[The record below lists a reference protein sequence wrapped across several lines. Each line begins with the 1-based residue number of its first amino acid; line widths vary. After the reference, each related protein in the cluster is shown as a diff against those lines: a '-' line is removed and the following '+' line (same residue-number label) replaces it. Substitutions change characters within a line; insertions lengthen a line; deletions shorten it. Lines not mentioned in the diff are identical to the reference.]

1 MRKFLLLITL
11 AIVSE
16 HCFSQIGYA
25 EFSNDSELSDW
36 KNGVYENVS
45 GSIINLGLK
54 RGTYVVH
61 WKFQVDSTFWSSPK
75 VLHIANPIID
85 NVEVYQITRDSVFHR
100 SSGEKISL
108 GSREFNITGNAVSI
122 QKSAD
127 NTVEYYLKVSSSDQL
142 LIPLSIEETG
152 SLLNDYENIDLI
164 FAIYLGVIL
173 SMFIYNF
180 FVFFSVRDHV
190 YLLYIFYIFTV
201 GYTQLVLFGFS
212 SKYIFNFSGS
222 LNVALGSIVP
232 GLSGLATIFFAQNF
246 IRTAQFS
253 PRINKALNFFK
264 VLYFAA
270 IGLAIFGFHN
280 TTQIILNV
288 GASSAL
294 ILIFAS
300 VSAIKQGYRP
310 ARYFIVAWVIFIIGL
325 TLYALRN
332 FGILPFNAF
341 TNFALPVGS
350 VVEILLLSFALADRI
365 NVLKQEK
372 ELSQQQAFVAMKENE
387 RLVTEQNIQLEKKVH
402 ERTADL
408 ENRNTELHTA
418 MNDLRMTQ
426 QQLVES
432 EKLASIG
439 QMTAGIAHEIN
450 NPINFVQSNVG
461 PLKRDIDEIL
471 ELLSQ
476 LAHIDE
482 NKDLL
487 EQVNHLKSQY
497 IKLDVDYLKKE
508 IEQLLNGIEDGSKRT
523 AEIVKGLRVFSRM
536 DRKELVSAD
545 INECLH
551 STLVVMKNITKAEV
565 TLNVELGQNIPR
577 IKCYPGKLSQV
588 FMNLVTNAVQATRL
602 PGRQPIDRVINVR
615 SYLNENKICVEV
627 QDNGNGIPMEIQ
639 EKIFEPFFT
648 TKDVGEGTGL
658 GLGIVAGIIGEHS
671 GQLTFTSIAN
681 EGTTFLI
688 TLPIDSKNP

>member
-1 MRKFLLLITL
+1 MRYLLLL
-11 AIVSE
+11 FFL
-16 HCFSQIGYA
+16 FSISVDSLSQMGYA
-25 EFSNDSELSDW
+25 EFPENSSLENW
-36 KNGVYENVS
+36 KIGKFNNVNGTIV
-45 GSIINLGLK
+45 NLGLK
-54 RGTYVVH
+54 SGTYVIH
-61 WKFQVDSTFWSSPK
+61 WKFNVDSAFWNSQR

-85 NVEVYQITRDSVFHR
+85 DVEVYQVTSDTMYHR
-100 SSGEKISL
+100 SSGEKIPL
-108 GSREFNITGNAVSI
+108 FLREYNISGNAVNIERS
-122 QKSAD
+122 KD
-127 NTVEYYLKVSSSDQL
+127 NIVEFYLKVRSSDQL
-142 LIPLSIEETG
+142 LIPLSIQESKE
-152 SLLNDYENIDLI
+152 LLNDYENIDLI
-164 FAIYLGVIL
+164 FAIYLGMIL
-173 SMFIYNF
+173 SIFIYNL
-180 FVFFSVRDHV
+180 FVFFSVRDSV

-212 SKYIFNFSGS
+212 SKYIFNFSGGINIS
-222 LNVALGSIVP
+222 LGSIVP

-246 IRTAQFS
+246 IRTAQYA
-253 PRINKALNFFK
+253 PIINKILNFFK
-264 VLYFAA
+264 LLYLIA
-270 IGLAIFGFHN
+270 IVLAIFGFHN
-280 TTQIILNV
+280 TTQIILNA
-288 GASSAL
+288 GALSAL

-300 VSAIKQGYRP
+300 VRAIKQGYRP
-310 ARYFIVAWVIFIIGL
+310 ARYFIIAWVIFIVGL

-387 RLVTEQNIQLEKKVH
+387 RLVTEQNVQLEKKVH

-418 MNDLRMTQ
+418 MNNLRMTQ

-476 LAHIDE
+476 LAEIDE

-497 IKLDVDYLKKE
+497 VKLDVEYLKKE
-508 IEQLLNGIEDGSKRT
+508 IQQLLNGIEDGSKRT

-536 DRKELVSAD
+536 DRSELISAD
-545 INECLH
+545 INECLN
-551 STLVVMKNITKAEV
+551 STLVVMKNMTKAEV
-565 TLNVELGQNIPR
+565 TLNVELGENIP
-577 IKCYPGKLSQV
+577 KTYCYPGKLSQV

-602 PGRQPIDRVINVR
+602 PNRQPIDRIINVR
-615 SYLNENKICVEV
+615 SYFNDNKICVEI
-627 QDNGNGIPMEIQ
+627 QDNGKGIPTEIQ
-639 EKIFEPFFT
+639 DKIFEPFFT

-658 GLGIVAGIIGEHS
+658 GLGIVAGIIGEHN
-671 GQLTFTSIAN
+671 GQLSFTSSATD
-681 EGTTFLI
+681 GTTFLI
-688 TLPIDSKNP
+688 TLPIVN

>member
-1 MRKFLLLITL
+1 MRNILLLFFL
-11 AIVSE
+11 VIVTFESS
-16 HCFSQIGYA
+16 SQIGYS
-25 EFSNDSELSDW
+25 EFSDNASIENW
-36 KNGVYENVS
+36 RIGEYNKVNGT
-45 GSIINLGLK
+45 IINLGLK
-54 RGTYVVH
+54 QGTYVIH
-61 WKFQVDSTFWSSPK
+61 WKFNVDSTFWNTQK

-85 NVEVYQITRDSVFHR
+85 DVEVYQVTPDSTFQR
-100 SSGEKISL
+100 SSGEKIPL
-108 GSREFNITGNAVSI
+108 YLRDYNISGNALNI
-122 QKSAD
+122 HKSQD
-127 NTVEYYLKVSSSDQL
+127 NIVDFYLKVKSSDQL
-142 LIPLSIEETG
+142 LIPLSIEE
-152 SLLNDYENIDLI
+152 SSDLLNDYENIDLI
-164 FAIYLGVIL
+164 FAIYLGIFL
-173 SMFIYNF
+173 SMFIYNL
-180 FVFFSVRDHV
+180 FVFFSVRDSV

-212 SKYIFNFSGS
+212 SKYIFNFSGD
-222 LNVALGSIVP
+222 LNISLGSIVP

-246 IRTAQFS
+246 IRTVQYA
-253 PRINKALNFFK
+253 PRINSVLNFFK
-264 VLYFAA
+264 LVYFLA
-270 IGLAIFGFHN
+270 IVLAIFGFHN

-300 VSAIKQGYRP
+300 LRAIKQGYKP
-310 ARYFIVAWVIFIIGL
+310 ARYFLAAWVIFIIGL

-372 ELSQQQAFVAMKENE
+372 ELSQQQAFAAMKENE

-476 LAHIDE
+476 LAGIDE

-487 EQVNHLKSQY
+487 EQINHLKSQY
-497 IKLDVDYLKKE
+497 VKLDVEYLKKE
-508 IEQLLNGIEDGSKRT
+508 IQQLLNGIEDGSKRT

-536 DRKELVSAD
+536 DRSELISAD
-545 INECLH
+545 INECLN
-551 STLVVMKNITKAEV
+551 STLVVMKNMTKAEV
-565 TLNVELGQNIPR
+565 TLNVELGENIP
-577 IKCYPGKLSQV
+577 KTFCYPGKLSQV
-588 FMNLVTNAVQATRL
+588 FMNLVTNAIQATRL
-602 PGRQPIDRVINVR
+602 PDRQPIDRVINVR
-615 SYLNENKICVEV
+615 SYFKDNKICVEI
-627 QDNGNGIPMEIQ
+627 QDNGKGIPTEIQ
-639 EKIFEPFFT
+639 DKIFEPFFT

-658 GLGIVAGIIGEHS
+658 GLGIVAGIIGEHNGHLS
-671 GQLTFTSIAN
+671 FTSSPN

-688 TLPIDSKNP
+688 TLPIVN

>member
-1 MRKFLLLITL
+1 M
-11 AIVSE
+11 
-16 HCFSQIGYA
+16 
-25 EFSNDSELSDW
+25 
-36 KNGVYENVS
+36 
-45 GSIINLGLK
+45 
-54 RGTYVVH
+54 
-61 WKFQVDSTFWSSPK
+61 
-75 VLHIANPIID
+75 
-85 NVEVYQITRDSVFHR
+85 
-100 SSGEKISL
+100 
-108 GSREFNITGNAVSI
+108 
-122 QKSAD
+122 
-127 NTVEYYLKVSSSDQL
+127 
-142 LIPLSIEETG
+142 
-152 SLLNDYENIDLI
+152 
-164 FAIYLGVIL
+164 IL
-173 SMFIYNF
+173 SMFIYNL
-180 FVFFSVRDHV
+180 FVFFSVRDSV

-222 LNVALGSIVP
+222 INILLGSIVP

-246 IRTAQFS
+246 IKTAQYA
-253 PRINKALNFFK
+253 PKINSILNFFK
-264 VLYFAA
+264 LLYLIAIVLAF
-270 IGLAIFGFHN
+270 FGFHN
-280 TTQIILNV
+280 TTQIILNA
-288 GASSAL
+288 GALSAL

-300 VSAIKQGYRP
+300 VKAIKQGYKP
-310 ARYFIVAWVIFIIGL
+310 ARYFIIAWVIFIIGL

-387 RLVTEQNIQLEKKVH
+387 RLVTEQNVQLEKKVH

-418 MNDLRMTQ
+418 MNNLRMTQ

-476 LAHIDE
+476 LAEIDE

-497 IKLDVDYLKKE
+497 VKLDIEYLKKE
-508 IEQLLNGIEDGSKRT
+508 IQQLLNGIEDGSKRT

-536 DRKELVSAD
+536 DRSELISAD
-545 INECLH
+545 INECLN
-551 STLVVMKNITKAEV
+551 STLVVMKNMTKAEV
-565 TLNVELGQNIPR
+565 TLNVELGENIP
-577 IKCYPGKLSQV
+577 KTYCYPGKLSQV

-602 PGRQPIDRVINVR
+602 PNRQPIDRIINVR
-615 SYLNENKICVEV
+615 SYFNDNKICVEI
-627 QDNGNGIPMEIQ
+627 QDNGKGIPTEIQ
-639 EKIFEPFFT
+639 DKIFEPFFT

-658 GLGIVAGIIGEHS
+658 GLGIVAGIIGEHNGHLS
-671 GQLTFTSIAN
+671 FTSSAN
-681 EGTTFLI
+681 DGTTFLI
-688 TLPIDSKNP
+688 TLPVAN

>member
-1 MRKFLLLITL
+1 MRYLLLL
-11 AIVSE
+11 FFL
-16 HCFSQIGYA
+16 FSISVDSLSQMGYA
-25 EFSNDSELSDW
+25 EFPENSSLENW
-36 KNGVYENVS
+36 KIGKFNNVNGTIV
-45 GSIINLGLK
+45 NLGLK
-54 RGTYVVH
+54 SGTYVIH
-61 WKFQVDSTFWSSPK
+61 WKFNVDSAFWNSQR

-85 NVEVYQITRDSVFHR
+85 DVEVYQVTSDTMYHR
-100 SSGEKISL
+100 SSGEKIPL
-108 GSREFNITGNAVSI
+108 FLREYNISGNAVNIERS
-122 QKSAD
+122 KD
-127 NTVEYYLKVSSSDQL
+127 NIVEFYLKVRSSDQL
-142 LIPLSIEETG
+142 LIPLSIQESKE
-152 SLLNDYENIDLI
+152 LLNDYENIDLI
-164 FAIYLGVIL
+164 FAIYLGMIL
-173 SMFIYNF
+173 SIFIYNL
-180 FVFFSVRDHV
+180 FVFFSVRDSV

-212 SKYIFNFSGS
+212 SKYIFNFSGGINIS
-222 LNVALGSIVP
+222 LGSIVP

-246 IRTAQFS
+246 IRTAQYA
-253 PRINKALNFFK
+253 PIINKILNFFK
-264 VLYFAA
+264 LLYLIA
-270 IGLAIFGFHN
+270 IVLAIFGFHN
-280 TTQIILNV
+280 TTQIILNA
-288 GASSAL
+288 GALSAL

-300 VSAIKQGYRP
+300 VRAIKQGYRP
-310 ARYFIVAWVIFIIGL
+310 ARYFIIAWVIFIVGL

-387 RLVTEQNIQLEKKVH
+387 RLVTEQNVQLEKKVH

-418 MNDLRMTQ
+418 MNNLRMTQ

-476 LAHIDE
+476 LAEIDE

-497 IKLDVDYLKKE
+497 VKLDVEYLKKE
-508 IEQLLNGIEDGSKRT
+508 IQQLLNGIEDGSKRT

-536 DRKELVSAD
+536 DRSELILAD
-545 INECLH
+545 INECLN
-551 STLVVMKNITKAEV
+551 STLVVMKNMTKAEV
-565 TLNVELGQNIPR
+565 TLNVELGENIP
-577 IKCYPGKLSQV
+577 KTYCYPGKLSQV

-602 PGRQPIDRVINVR
+602 PNRQPIDRIINVR
-615 SYLNENKICVEV
+615 SYFNDNKICVEI
-627 QDNGNGIPMEIQ
+627 QDNGKGIPTEIQ
-639 EKIFEPFFT
+639 DKIFEPFFT

-658 GLGIVAGIIGEHS
+658 GLGIVAGIIGEHN
-671 GQLTFTSIAN
+671 GQLSFTSSATD
-681 EGTTFLI
+681 GTTFLI
-688 TLPIDSKNP
+688 TLPVAN

>member
-1 MRKFLLLITL
+1 MRKFLLLLTL
-11 AIVSE
+11 AIFSE

-25 EFSNDSELSDW
+25 EFSNDSELSEW

-253 PRINKALNFFK
+253 PRINKVLNFFK

-325 TLYALRN
+325 TFY
-332 FGILPFNAF
+332 
-341 TNFALPVGS
+341 T
-350 VVEILLLSFALADRI
+350 RI
-365 NVLKQEK
+365 
-372 ELSQQQAFVAMKENE
+372 
-387 RLVTEQNIQLEKKVH
+387 
-402 ERTADL
+402 
-408 ENRNTELHTA
+408 HT
-418 MNDLRMTQ
+418 
-426 QQLVES
+426 
-432 EKLASIG
+432 
-439 QMTAGIAHEIN
+439 H
-450 NPINFVQSNVG
+450 
-461 PLKRDIDEIL
+461 
-471 ELLSQ
+471 
-476 LAHIDE
+476 
-482 NKDLL
+482 
-487 EQVNHLKSQY
+487 
-497 IKLDVDYLKKE
+497 
-508 IEQLLNGIEDGSKRT
+508 
-523 AEIVKGLRVFSRM
+523 
-536 DRKELVSAD
+536 
-545 INECLH
+545 
-551 STLVVMKNITKAEV
+551 
-565 TLNVELGQNIPR
+565 
-577 IKCYPGKLSQV
+577 
-588 FMNLVTNAVQATRL
+588 
-602 PGRQPIDRVINVR
+602 
-615 SYLNENKICVEV
+615 
-627 QDNGNGIPMEIQ
+627 
-639 EKIFEPFFT
+639 
-648 TKDVGEGTGL
+648 
-658 GLGIVAGIIGEHS
+658 
-671 GQLTFTSIAN
+671 
-681 EGTTFLI
+681 TTF
-688 TLPIDSKNP
+688 K

>member
-1 MRKFLLLITL
+1 MRKIILVFTLI
-11 AIVSE
+11 IFYSN
-16 HCFSQIGYA
+16 CISQIGYS
-25 EFSNDSELSDW
+25 EFSKDSELSDW
-36 KNGVYENVS
+36 KNGDYQSVS
-45 GSIINLGLK
+45 GTIINLGLK
-54 RGTYVVH
+54 RGTFVIH
-61 WKFQVDSTFWSSPK
+61 WKFQVDSTFWNSPK

-85 NVEVYQITRDSVFHR
+85 NVEIYQITKDSVFR
-100 SSGEKISL
+100 SSSGERISL
-108 GSREFNITGNAVSI
+108 DSREFNISGNAVSI
-122 QKSAD
+122 QRSAD
-127 NTVEYYLKVSSSDQL
+127 NIVEYYLKVSSSDQL
-142 LIPLSIEETG
+142 LIPLSIEETET
-152 SLLNDYENIDLI
+152 LLNDYENIDLV
-164 FAIYLGVIL
+164 FAIYLGIIL
-173 SMFIYNF
+173 SMFIYNL

-246 IRTAQFS
+246 IRTVQYS
-253 PRINKALNFFK
+253 PRINKALDFFK

-270 IGLAIFGFHN
+270 IGLALLGFHN

-310 ARYFIVAWVIFIIGL
+310 AKYFIVAWVIFIIGL

-387 RLVTEQNIQLEKKVH
+387 RLVKEQNIQLEKKVH
-402 ERTADL
+402 KRTADL
-408 ENRNTELHTA
+408 ENRNTELQTA

-497 IKLDVDYLKKE
+497 TKLDVDYLKKE
-508 IEQLLNGIEDGSKRT
+508 IQQLLNGIEDGSRRT

-536 DRKELVSAD
+536 DKNELVLAD

-551 STLVVMKNITKAEV
+551 STLVVMKNMTKAEV
-565 TLNVELGQNIPR
+565 TLNVELGENIPR
-577 IKCYPGKLSQV
+577 INCYPGKLSQV
-588 FMNLVTNAVQATRL
+588 FMNLVTNAVQATRI

-615 SYLNENKICVEV
+615 SYLSDNKICVEF
-627 QDNGNGIPMEIQ
+627 QDNGNGIPIEIQ

-658 GLGIVAGIIGEHS
+658 GLGIVAGIVGEHN
-671 GQLTFTSIAN
+671 GQLTFTSN
-681 EGTTFLI
+681 SSQGTTFLI
-688 TLPIDSKNP
+688 TLPIVN

>member
-1 MRKFLLLITL
+1 MRKIYTCIFFLVFILPICLVAQKSVLIDLKESPSVTPNLGLSGDTVVFNLTIKNALQKKLFFRSSSFDFLSVSDDLGRLLLTNESYQNGIQQINLEDSISARRLEVKIFSREQILVPMIVTDTDLISAEIEIKDAFYLFFAGIFVSIILYNLFLFVSLKDRLYLLYVVATIFIGLVQLHFGGKLTEWFYSRSSFFATYDTHFLGALSGVSTILFSNSFLHTKKYCNWVYKVSLVSIALYCLSLLLLFFSLPTVSYQIININASISLLLIVASAY
-11 AIVSE
+11 AI
-16 HCFSQIGYA
+16 
-25 EFSNDSELSDW
+25 
-36 KNGVYENVS
+36 
-45 GSIINLGLK
+45 K
-54 RGTYVVH
+54 RGH
-61 WKFQVDSTFWSSPK
+61 RQAKFFLFAWSFF
-75 VLHIANPIID
+75 L
-85 NVEVYQITRDSVFHR
+85 
-100 SSGEKISL
+100 
-108 GSREFNITGNAVSI
+108 
-122 QKSAD
+122 
-127 NTVEYYLKVSSSDQL
+127 
-142 LIPLSIEETG
+142 
-152 SLLNDYENIDLI
+152 
-164 FAIYLGVIL
+164 LGVT
-173 SMFIYNF
+173 
-180 FVFFSVRDHV
+180 VF
-190 YLLYIFYIFTV
+190 
-201 GYTQLVLFGFS
+201 
-212 SKYIFNFSGS
+212 
-222 LNVALGSIVP
+222 AL
-232 GLSGLATIFFAQNF
+232 
-246 IRTAQFS
+246 
-253 PRINKALNFFK
+253 KD
-264 VLYFAA
+264 
-270 IGLAIFGFHN
+270 
-280 TTQIILNV
+280 
-288 GASSAL
+288 
-294 ILIFAS
+294 
-300 VSAIKQGYRP
+300 
-310 ARYFIVAWVIFIIGL
+310 
-325 TLYALRN
+325 

-387 RLVTEQNIQLEKKVH
+387 RLVKEQNIQLEKKVH

-476 LAHIDE
+476 LAQIDE

-487 EQVNHLKSQY
+487 QQVNNLKEQY
-497 IKLDVDYLKKE
+497 KKLDVDYLKQE
-508 IEQLLNGIEDGSKRT
+508 IQQLLNGIEDGSKRT

-536 DRKELVSAD
+536 DRNELVSAD

-551 STLVVMKNITKAEV
+551 STLVVMKNMTKAEV
-565 TLNVELGQNIPR
+565 TLNVELGENIPK
-577 IKCYPGKLSQV
+577 INCYPGKLSQV

-615 SYLNENKICVEV
+615 SFFNNNKICVEI
-627 QDNGNGIPMEIQ
+627 QDNGNGIPKEIQ

-658 GLGIVAGIIGEHS
+658 GLSIVAGIIGEHN
-671 GQLTFTSIAN
+671 GQLSFTSNAN
-681 EGTTFLI
+681 QGTTFLI
-688 TLPIDSKNP
+688 TLPTDSKN

>member
-1 MRKFLLLITL
+1 MRYLLLL
-11 AIVSE
+11 FFLVSISADSL
-16 HCFSQIGYA
+16 SQIGYA
-25 EFSNDSELSDW
+25 EFPENSSLENW
-36 KNGVYENVS
+36 KIGKFNNVNGTIV
-45 GSIINLGLK
+45 NLGLK
-54 RGTYVVH
+54 SGTYVIH
-61 WKFQVDSTFWSSPK
+61 WKFNVDSAFWNNQK
-75 VLHIANPIID
+75 VLHVANPIID
-85 NVEVYQITRDSVFHR
+85 DVEVFQVTSDTVYQR
-100 SSGEKISL
+100 SSGEKIPL
-108 GSREFNITGNAVSI
+108 FLREYNISGNAVNI
-122 QKSAD
+122 EKSND
-127 NTVEYYLKVSSSDQL
+127 NIVDFYLKVRSSDQL
-142 LIPLSIEETG
+142 LIPLSIQESKE
-152 SLLNDYENIDLI
+152 LLNDYENIDLI
-164 FAIYLGVIL
+164 FAIYLGMIL
-173 SMFIYNF
+173 SMFIYNL
-180 FVFFSVRDHV
+180 FVFFSVRDSV

-222 LNVALGSIVP
+222 INILLGSIVP

-246 IRTAQFS
+246 IKTAQYA
-253 PRINKALNFFK
+253 PRINSILNFFK
-264 VLYFAA
+264 LLYLIAIVLAF
-270 IGLAIFGFHN
+270 FGFHN
-280 TTQIILNV
+280 TTQIILNA
-288 GASSAL
+288 GALSAL

-300 VSAIKQGYRP
+300 VKAIKQGYKP
-310 ARYFIVAWVIFIIGL
+310 ARYFITAWVIFIIGL

-387 RLVTEQNIQLEKKVH
+387 RLVTEQNVQLEKKVH

-418 MNDLRMTQ
+418 MNNLRMTQ

-476 LAHIDE
+476 LAEIDE

-487 EQVNHLKSQY
+487 EQINHLKSQY
-497 IKLDVDYLKKE
+497 VKLDVEYLKKE
-508 IEQLLNGIEDGSKRT
+508 IQQLLNGIEDGSKRT

-536 DRKELVSAD
+536 DRSELILAD
-545 INECLH
+545 INECLN
-551 STLVVMKNITKAEV
+551 STLVVMKNMTKAEV
-565 TLNVELGQNIPR
+565 TLNVELGENIP
-577 IKCYPGKLSQV
+577 KTYCYPGKLSQV

-602 PGRQPIDRVINVR
+602 PNRQPIDRIINVR
-615 SYLNENKICVEV
+615 SYFNDNKICVEI
-627 QDNGNGIPMEIQ
+627 QDNGKGIPTEIQ
-639 EKIFEPFFT
+639 DKIFEPFFT

-658 GLGIVAGIIGEHS
+658 GLGIVAGIIGEHNGHLS
-671 GQLTFTSIAN
+671 FTSSAN
-681 EGTTFLI
+681 DGTTFLI
-688 TLPIDSKNP
+688 TLPVAN

>member
-1 MRKFLLLITL
+1 MRAVITSIFLSLLLLYSGELFSQSHLDFDVSNSNSISPNLGLSEDTVKLELSIVNPNGSILFFRSHSYDYFSVTDNLGRVILSDEDYQKGIQHFKLADTL
-11 AIVSE
+11 EHQDFQIRILSGEQILLPIVVSDE
-16 HCFSQIGYA
+16 TTILNDNRIKDDFYLFFAGIFVSIILYNLFLFVSLGDVLYLIYVIATIFIGLVQLHFGGKLTEWFYDRQSIFAVYDTQILGALSGVSTIVFANSFLHTKRYCNWVYKISLLSIFLYSLSLILLCFS
-25 EFSNDSELSDW
+25 LPT
-36 KNGVYENVS
+36 VS
-45 GSIINLGLK
+45 YQIINL
-54 RGTYVVH
+54 
-61 WKFQVDSTFWSSPK
+61 
-75 VLHIANPIID
+75 N
-85 NVEVYQITRDSVFHR
+85 
-100 SSGEKISL
+100 
-108 GSREFNITGNAVSI
+108 
-122 QKSAD
+122 
-127 NTVEYYLKVSSSDQL
+127 
-142 LIPLSIEETG
+142 
-152 SLLNDYENIDLI
+152 
-164 FAIYLGVIL
+164 
-173 SMFIYNF
+173 
-180 FVFFSVRDHV
+180 
-190 YLLYIFYIFTV
+190 
-201 GYTQLVLFGFS
+201 
-212 SKYIFNFSGS
+212 
-222 LNVALGSIVP
+222 
-232 GLSGLATIFFAQNF
+232 
-246 IRTAQFS
+246 
-253 PRINKALNFFK
+253 
-264 VLYFAA
+264 
-270 IGLAIFGFHN
+270 
-280 TTQIILNV
+280 
-288 GASSAL
+288 
-294 ILIFAS
+294 AS
-300 VSAIKQGYRP
+300 VSLLLVVASVYAIRGGNRQ
-310 ARYFIVAWVIFIIGL
+310 ARFFLFAWSFFLIGV
-325 TLYALRN
+325 TVFALKD

-402 ERTADL
+402 ERTSDL

-471 ELLSQ
+471 DLLSQ
-476 LAHIDE
+476 LAQIDE

-536 DRKELVSAD
+536 DRNELVSAD

-551 STLVVMKNITKAEV
+551 STLVVMKNMTKAEV
-565 TLNVELGQNIPR
+565 TLNVELGENIPK

-615 SYLNENKICVEV
+615 SFLSENKICVEI

-658 GLGIVAGIIGEHS
+658 GLSIVAGIVGEHN
-671 GQLTFTSIAN
+671 GQLTFTSKAN

-688 TLPIDSKNP
+688 TLPTDSKNQ

>member
-1 MRKFLLLITL
+1 MRYLLLL
-11 AIVSE
+11 LFFVSISAASL
-16 HCFSQIGYA
+16 SQIGYA
-25 EFSNDSELSDW
+25 EFPENSSLENW
-36 KNGVYENVS
+36 KIGKFNNVNGTIV
-45 GSIINLGLK
+45 NLGLK
-54 RGTYVVH
+54 SGTYVIH
-61 WKFQVDSTFWSSPK
+61 WKFNVDSAFWNSQK

-85 NVEVYQITRDSVFHR
+85 DVEVFQVTSDTLYQR
-100 SSGEKISL
+100 SSGEKIPL
-108 GSREFNITGNAVSI
+108 FLREYNISGNAVNI
-122 QKSAD
+122 EKSND
-127 NTVEYYLKVSSSDQL
+127 NIVDFYLKVRSSDQL
-142 LIPLSIEETG
+142 LIPLSIQESKE
-152 SLLNDYENIDLI
+152 LLNDYENIDLI
-164 FAIYLGVIL
+164 FAIYLGMIL
-173 SMFIYNF
+173 SMFIYNL
-180 FVFFSVRDHV
+180 FVFFSVRDSV

-222 LNVALGSIVP
+222 INILLGSIVP

-246 IRTAQFS
+246 IKTAQYA
-253 PRINKALNFFK
+253 PRINSILNFFK
-264 VLYFAA
+264 LLYLIAIVLAF
-270 IGLAIFGFHN
+270 FGFHN
-280 TTQIILNV
+280 TTQIILNA
-288 GASSAL
+288 GALSAL

-300 VSAIKQGYRP
+300 VKAIKQGYKP
-310 ARYFIVAWVIFIIGL
+310 ARYFIIAWVIFIIGL

-387 RLVTEQNIQLEKKVH
+387 RLVTEQNVQLEKKVH

-418 MNDLRMTQ
+418 MDNLRMTQ

-476 LAHIDE
+476 LAEIDE

-497 IKLDVDYLKKE
+497 VKLDVEYLKKE
-508 IEQLLNGIEDGSKRT
+508 IQQLLNGIEDGSKRT

-536 DRKELVSAD
+536 DRSELISAD
-545 INECLH
+545 INECLN
-551 STLVVMKNITKAEV
+551 STLVVMKNMTKAEV
-565 TLNVELGQNIPR
+565 TLNVELGENIP
-577 IKCYPGKLSQV
+577 KTYCYPGKLSQV

-602 PGRQPIDRVINVR
+602 PNRQPIDRIINVR
-615 SYLNENKICVEV
+615 SYFNDNKICVEI
-627 QDNGNGIPMEIQ
+627 QDNGKGIPTEIQ
-639 EKIFEPFFT
+639 DKIFEPFFT

-658 GLGIVAGIIGEHS
+658 GLGIAAGIIGEHNGHLS
-671 GQLTFTSIAN
+671 FTSSATD
-681 EGTTFLI
+681 GTTFLI
-688 TLPIDSKNP
+688 TLPVAN

>member
-1 MRKFLLLITL
+1 MRYLLLL
-11 AIVSE
+11 FFLVSISADSL
-16 HCFSQIGYA
+16 SQIGYA
-25 EFSNDSELSDW
+25 EFPENSSLENW
-36 KNGVYENVS
+36 KIGKFNNVNGTIV
-45 GSIINLGLK
+45 NLGLK
-54 RGTYVVH
+54 SGTYVIH
-61 WKFQVDSTFWSSPK
+61 WKFNVDSAFWNSQK
-75 VLHIANPIID
+75 VLHVANPIID
-85 NVEVYQITRDSVFHR
+85 DVEVFQVTSDTVYQR
-100 SSGEKISL
+100 SSGEKIPL
-108 GSREFNITGNAVSI
+108 FLREYNISGNAVNI
-122 QKSAD
+122 EKSND
-127 NTVEYYLKVSSSDQL
+127 NIVDFYLKVRSSDQL
-142 LIPLSIEETG
+142 LIPLSIQESKE
-152 SLLNDYENIDLI
+152 LLNDYENIDLI
-164 FAIYLGVIL
+164 FAIYLGMIL
-173 SMFIYNF
+173 SMFIYNL
-180 FVFFSVRDHV
+180 FVFFSVRDSV

-222 LNVALGSIVP
+222 INILLGSIVP

-246 IRTAQFS
+246 IKTAQYA
-253 PRINKALNFFK
+253 PRINSILNFFK
-264 VLYFAA
+264 LLYLIAIVLAF
-270 IGLAIFGFHN
+270 FGFHN
-280 TTQIILNV
+280 TTQIILNA
-288 GASSAL
+288 GALSAL

-300 VSAIKQGYRP
+300 VKAIKQGYKP
-310 ARYFIVAWVIFIIGL
+310 ARYFITAWVIFIIGL

-387 RLVTEQNIQLEKKVH
+387 RLVTEQNVQLEKKVH

-418 MNDLRMTQ
+418 MNNLRMTQ

-476 LAHIDE
+476 LAEIDE

-487 EQVNHLKSQY
+487 EQINHLKSQY
-497 IKLDVDYLKKE
+497 VKLDVEYLKKE
-508 IEQLLNGIEDGSKRT
+508 IQQLLNGIEDGSKRT

-536 DRKELVSAD
+536 DRSELILAD
-545 INECLH
+545 INECLN
-551 STLVVMKNITKAEV
+551 STLVVMKNMTKAEV
-565 TLNVELGQNIPR
+565 TLNVELGEDIP
-577 IKCYPGKLSQV
+577 KTYCYPGKLSQV

-602 PGRQPIDRVINVR
+602 PNRQPIDRIINVR
-615 SYLNENKICVEV
+615 SYFNDNKICVEI
-627 QDNGNGIPMEIQ
+627 QDNGKGIPTEIQ
-639 EKIFEPFFT
+639 DKIFEPFFT

-658 GLGIVAGIIGEHS
+658 GLGIAAGIVGEHNGHLS
-671 GQLTFTSIAN
+671 FTSSAN
-681 EGTTFLI
+681 DGTTFLI
-688 TLPIDSKNP
+688 TLPVAN

>member
-1 MRKFLLLITL
+1 
-11 AIVSE
+11 
-16 HCFSQIGYA
+16 
-25 EFSNDSELSDW
+25 
-36 KNGVYENVS
+36 
-45 GSIINLGLK
+45 
-54 RGTYVVH
+54 
-61 WKFQVDSTFWSSPK
+61 
-75 VLHIANPIID
+75 
-85 NVEVYQITRDSVFHR
+85 
-100 SSGEKISL
+100 
-108 GSREFNITGNAVSI
+108 
-122 QKSAD
+122 
-127 NTVEYYLKVSSSDQL
+127 
-142 LIPLSIEETG
+142 
-152 SLLNDYENIDLI
+152 
-164 FAIYLGVIL
+164 
-173 SMFIYNF
+173 
-180 FVFFSVRDHV
+180 
-190 YLLYIFYIFTV
+190 
-201 GYTQLVLFGFS
+201 
-212 SKYIFNFSGS
+212 
-222 LNVALGSIVP
+222 
-232 GLSGLATIFFAQNF
+232 
-246 IRTAQFS
+246 
-253 PRINKALNFFK
+253 
-264 VLYFAA
+264 
-270 IGLAIFGFHN
+270 
-280 TTQIILNV
+280 
-288 GASSAL
+288 
-294 ILIFAS
+294 
-300 VSAIKQGYRP
+300 
-310 ARYFIVAWVIFIIGL
+310 
-325 TLYALRN
+325 
-332 FGILPFNAF
+332 
-341 TNFALPVGS
+341 VGS

-372 ELSQQQAFVAMKENE
+372 ELSQQQAFAAMKENE
-387 RLVTEQNIQLEKKVH
+387 RLVKEQNIQLEKKVH

-536 DRKELVSAD
+536 DRNELVSAD
-545 INECLH
+545 MNECLH
-551 STLVVMKNITKAEV
+551 STLVVMKNMTKAEV
-565 TLNVELGQNIPR
+565 TLNVQLGENIPK

-615 SYLNENKICVEV
+615 SFLNENKICVEI

-658 GLGIVAGIIGEHS
+658 GLSIVQGIVGEHN
-671 GQLTFTSIAN
+671 GQLSFTSNTN

-688 TLPIDSKNP
+688 TLPTDSKNP

>member
-1 MRKFLLLITL
+1 MRKFLLLLAL
-11 AIVSE
+11 AIFSE
-16 HCFSQIGYA
+16 HCTSQIGYA
-25 EFSNDSELSDW
+25 EFSDQSGLSDW

-61 WKFQVDSTFWSSPK
+61 WKFQVDSAFWSSPK

-85 NVEVYQITRDSVFHR
+85 NVEVYQITEDSTFHQ

-108 GSREFNITGNAVSI
+108 GFREFNISGNAVSI
-122 QKSAD
+122 QKSSD
-127 NTVEYYLKVSSSDQL
+127 NIVEYYLKVSSSDQL

-164 FAIYLGVIL
+164 FAIYLGIIL
-173 SMFIYNF
+173 SMFIYNL
-180 FVFFSVRDHV
+180 FVFFSVRDYV

-246 IRTAQFS
+246 IRTAQYS

-264 VLYFAA
+264 LLYFVA
-270 IGLAIFGFHN
+270 IGLAIFGYHN

-300 VSAIKQGYRP
+300 ASAIRQGYRP

-402 ERTADL
+402 ERTSDL

-471 ELLSQ
+471 DLLSQ
-476 LAHIDE
+476 LAQIDE

-536 DRKELVSAD
+536 DRNELVSAD

-551 STLVVMKNITKAEV
+551 STLVVMKNMTKAEV
-565 TLNVELGQNIPR
+565 TLNVELGENIPK

-615 SYLNENKICVEV
+615 SYFNDNKICVEI
-627 QDNGNGIPMEIQ
+627 QDNGKGIPIEIQ
-639 EKIFEPFFT
+639 DKVFEPFFT
-648 TKDVGEGTGL
+648 TKDLGEGTGL
-658 GLGIVAGIIGEHS
+658 GLGIVAGIIGEHN
-671 GQLTFTSIAN
+671 GQLSFTSNAN
-681 EGTTFLI
+681 DGTTFLI
-688 TLPIDSKNP
+688 TLPYQN

>member
-1 MRKFLLLITL
+1 MRNILLLFFL
-11 AIVSE
+11 VIVTFESS
-16 HCFSQIGYA
+16 SQIGYA
-25 EFSNDSELSDW
+25 EFSDNASIENW
-36 KNGVYENVS
+36 RIGEYNEVNGT
-45 GSIINLGLK
+45 IINLGLK
-54 RGTYVVH
+54 QGTYVIH
-61 WKFQVDSTFWSSPK
+61 WKFNVDSAFWNTQK

-85 NVEVYQITRDSVFHR
+85 DVEVYQVTPDSTFQR
-100 SSGEKISL
+100 SSGEKIPL
-108 GSREFNITGNAVSI
+108 NFRDYNISGNALNI
-122 QKSAD
+122 HKSQD
-127 NTVEYYLKVSSSDQL
+127 NIVEFYLKVKSSDQL
-142 LIPLSIEETG
+142 LIPLSIEE
-152 SLLNDYENIDLI
+152 SSDLLNDYENIDLI
-164 FAIYLGVIL
+164 FAIYLGIFL
-173 SMFIYNF
+173 SMFIYNL
-180 FVFFSVRDHV
+180 FVFFSVRDSV

-212 SKYIFNFSGS
+212 SKYIFNFSGD
-222 LNVALGSIVP
+222 LNISLGSIVP

-246 IRTAQFS
+246 IRTVQYA
-253 PRINKALNFFK
+253 PRINRVLNFFK
-264 VLYFAA
+264 LVYFGA
-270 IGLAIFGFHN
+270 IVLAIFGFHN

-300 VSAIKQGYRP
+300 LRAIKQGYKP
-310 ARYFIVAWVIFIIGL
+310 ARYFLAAWIIFIIGL

-372 ELSQQQAFVAMKENE
+372 ELSQQQAFAAMKENE

-476 LAHIDE
+476 LADIDE

-487 EQVNHLKSQY
+487 EQINHLKSQY
-497 IKLDVDYLKKE
+497 VKLDVEYLKKE
-508 IEQLLNGIEDGSKRT
+508 IQQLLNGIEDGSKRT

-536 DRKELVSAD
+536 DRSELISAD
-545 INECLH
+545 INECLN
-551 STLVVMKNITKAEV
+551 STLVVMKNMTKAEV
-565 TLNVELGQNIPR
+565 TLNVELGENIP
-577 IKCYPGKLSQV
+577 KTFCYPGKLSQV
-588 FMNLVTNAVQATRL
+588 FMNLVTNAIQATRL
-602 PGRQPIDRVINVR
+602 PDRQPIDRVINVR
-615 SYLNENKICVEV
+615 SYFKDNKICVEI
-627 QDNGNGIPMEIQ
+627 QDNGKGIPTEIQ
-639 EKIFEPFFT
+639 DKIFEPFFT

-658 GLGIVAGIIGEHS
+658 GLGIVAGIIGEHN
-671 GQLTFTSIAN
+671 GQLSFTSTAN

-688 TLPIDSKNP
+688 TLPIVN

>member
-1 MRKFLLLITL
+1 MRYLLLL
-11 AIVSE
+11 FFL
-16 HCFSQIGYA
+16 FSISVDSLSQMGYA
-25 EFSNDSELSDW
+25 EFPENSSLENW
-36 KNGVYENVS
+36 KIGKFNNVNGTIV
-45 GSIINLGLK
+45 NLGLK
-54 RGTYVVH
+54 SGTYVIH
-61 WKFQVDSTFWSSPK
+61 WKFNVDSAFWNSQR

-85 NVEVYQITRDSVFHR
+85 DVEVYQVTSDTMYHR
-100 SSGEKISL
+100 SSGEKIPL
-108 GSREFNITGNAVSI
+108 FLREYNISGNAVNIERS
-122 QKSAD
+122 KD
-127 NTVEYYLKVSSSDQL
+127 NIVEFYLKVRSSDQL
-142 LIPLSIEETG
+142 LIPLSIQESKE
-152 SLLNDYENIDLI
+152 LLNDYENIDLI
-164 FAIYLGVIL
+164 FAIYLGMIL
-173 SMFIYNF
+173 SIFIYNL
-180 FVFFSVRDHV
+180 FVFFSVRDSV

-212 SKYIFNFSGS
+212 SKYIFNFSGGINIS
-222 LNVALGSIVP
+222 LGSIVP

-246 IRTAQFS
+246 IRTAQYA
-253 PRINKALNFFK
+253 PIINKILNFFK
-264 VLYFAA
+264 LLYLIA
-270 IGLAIFGFHN
+270 IVLAIFGFHN
-280 TTQIILNV
+280 TTLIILNA
-288 GASSAL
+288 GALSAL

-300 VSAIKQGYRP
+300 VRAIKQGYRP
-310 ARYFIVAWVIFIIGL
+310 ARYFIIAWVIFIVGL

-387 RLVTEQNIQLEKKVH
+387 RLVTEQNVELEKKVH

-461 PLKRDIDEIL
+461 PLKRDVDEIL

-476 LAHIDE
+476 LADIDE

-497 IKLDVDYLKKE
+497 VKLDVEYLKKE
-508 IEQLLNGIEDGSKRT
+508 IQQLLNGIEDGSKRT

-536 DRKELVSAD
+536 DRSELISAD
-545 INECLH
+545 INECLN
-551 STLVVMKNITKAEV
+551 STLVVMKNMTKAEV
-565 TLNVELGQNIPR
+565 TLNVELGENIP
-577 IKCYPGKLSQV
+577 KTFCYPGKLSQV

-602 PGRQPIDRVINVR
+602 PDRQPIDRVINVR
-615 SYLNENKICVEV
+615 SYFKDNKICVEI
-627 QDNGNGIPMEIQ
+627 QDNGKGIPTEIQ
-639 EKIFEPFFT
+639 DKIFEPFFT

-658 GLGIVAGIIGEHS
+658 GLGIVDGIIGEHN
-671 GQLTFTSIAN
+671 GQLSFTSSATD
-681 EGTTFLI
+681 GTTFLI
-688 TLPIDSKNP
+688 TLPIVN

>member
-1 MRKFLLLITL
+1 MRKIYTCIFFLVFILPICLVAQKSVLIDLKESPSVTPNLGLSGDTVVFNLTIKNALQKNLFFRSSSFDFLSVSDDLGRLLLTNESYQNGIQQINLEDSISARRLEVKIFSREQILVPMIVTDPDLISTEIEIKDAFYLFFAGIFVSIILYNLFLFVSLKDRLYLLYVVATIFIGLVQLHFGGKLTEWFYSRSSFFATYDTHFLGALSGVSTILFSNSFLHTKKYCNWVYKVSLVSIALYCLSLLLLFFSLPTVSYQIININASISLLLIVASAY
-11 AIVSE
+11 AI
-16 HCFSQIGYA
+16 
-25 EFSNDSELSDW
+25 
-36 KNGVYENVS
+36 
-45 GSIINLGLK
+45 K
-54 RGTYVVH
+54 RGH
-61 WKFQVDSTFWSSPK
+61 RQAKFFLFAWSFF
-75 VLHIANPIID
+75 L
-85 NVEVYQITRDSVFHR
+85 
-100 SSGEKISL
+100 
-108 GSREFNITGNAVSI
+108 
-122 QKSAD
+122 
-127 NTVEYYLKVSSSDQL
+127 
-142 LIPLSIEETG
+142 
-152 SLLNDYENIDLI
+152 
-164 FAIYLGVIL
+164 LGVT
-173 SMFIYNF
+173 
-180 FVFFSVRDHV
+180 VF
-190 YLLYIFYIFTV
+190 
-201 GYTQLVLFGFS
+201 
-212 SKYIFNFSGS
+212 
-222 LNVALGSIVP
+222 AL
-232 GLSGLATIFFAQNF
+232 
-246 IRTAQFS
+246 
-253 PRINKALNFFK
+253 KD
-264 VLYFAA
+264 
-270 IGLAIFGFHN
+270 
-280 TTQIILNV
+280 
-288 GASSAL
+288 
-294 ILIFAS
+294 
-300 VSAIKQGYRP
+300 
-310 ARYFIVAWVIFIIGL
+310 
-325 TLYALRN
+325 

-387 RLVTEQNIQLEKKVH
+387 RLVKEQNIQLEKKVH

-471 ELLSQ
+471 DLLSQ
-476 LAHIDE
+476 LAQIDE

-487 EQVNHLKSQY
+487 QQVNNLKEQY
-497 IKLDVDYLKKE
+497 KKLDVDYLKQE
-508 IEQLLNGIEDGSKRT
+508 IQQLLNGIEDGSKRT

-536 DRKELVSAD
+536 DRNELVSAD

-551 STLVVMKNITKAEV
+551 STLVVMKNMTKAEV
-565 TLNVELGQNIPR
+565 TLNVELGENIPK
-577 IKCYPGKLSQV
+577 INCYPGKLSQV

-615 SYLNENKICVEV
+615 SFFNDNKICVEI
-627 QDNGNGIPMEIQ
+627 QDNGNGIPKEIQ

-658 GLGIVAGIIGEHS
+658 GLSIVAGIVGEHN
-671 GQLTFTSIAN
+671 GQLSFTSNPN

-688 TLPIDSKNP
+688 TLPIDSKN

>member
-1 MRKFLLLITL
+1 MRYLLLL
-11 AIVSE
+11 FFL
-16 HCFSQIGYA
+16 FSISVDSLSQMGYA
-25 EFSNDSELSDW
+25 EFPENSSLENW
-36 KNGVYENVS
+36 KIGKFNNVNGTIV
-45 GSIINLGLK
+45 NLGLK
-54 RGTYVVH
+54 SGTYVIH
-61 WKFQVDSTFWSSPK
+61 WKFNVDSAFWNSQR

-85 NVEVYQITRDSVFHR
+85 DVEVYQVTSDTMYHR
-100 SSGEKISL
+100 SSGEKIPL
-108 GSREFNITGNAVSI
+108 FLREYNISGNAVNIERS
-122 QKSAD
+122 KD
-127 NTVEYYLKVSSSDQL
+127 NIVEFYLKVRSSDQL
-142 LIPLSIEETG
+142 LIPLSIQESKE
-152 SLLNDYENIDLI
+152 LLNDYENIDLI
-164 FAIYLGVIL
+164 FAIYLGMIL
-173 SMFIYNF
+173 SIFIYNL
-180 FVFFSVRDHV
+180 FVFFSVRDSV

-212 SKYIFNFSGS
+212 SKYIFNFSGGINIS
-222 LNVALGSIVP
+222 LGSIVP

-246 IRTAQFS
+246 IRTAQYA
-253 PRINKALNFFK
+253 PIINKILNFFK
-264 VLYFAA
+264 LLYLIA
-270 IGLAIFGFHN
+270 IVLAIFGFHN
-280 TTQIILNV
+280 TTQIILNA
-288 GASSAL
+288 GALSAL

-300 VSAIKQGYRP
+300 VRAIKQGYRP
-310 ARYFIVAWVIFIIGL
+310 ARYFIIAWVIFIVGL

-387 RLVTEQNIQLEKKVH
+387 RLVTEQNVQLEKKVH

-418 MNDLRMTQ
+418 MNNLRMTQ

-476 LAHIDE
+476 LAEIDE

-487 EQVNHLKSQY
+487 EQINHLKSQY
-497 IKLDVDYLKKE
+497 VKLDVEYLKKE
-508 IEQLLNGIEDGSKRT
+508 IQQLLNGIEDGSKRT

-536 DRKELVSAD
+536 DRSELILAD
-545 INECLH
+545 INECLN
-551 STLVVMKNITKAEV
+551 STLVVMKNMTRAEV
-565 TLNVELGQNIPR
+565 TLNVELGENIP
-577 IKCYPGKLSQV
+577 KTYCYPGKLSQV

-602 PGRQPIDRVINVR
+602 PNRQPIDRIINVR
-615 SYLNENKICVEV
+615 SYFNDNKICVEI
-627 QDNGNGIPMEIQ
+627 QDNGKGIPTEIQ
-639 EKIFEPFFT
+639 DKIFEPFFT

-658 GLGIVAGIIGEHS
+658 GLGIVAGIIGEHN
-671 GQLTFTSIAN
+671 GQLSFTSSAAD
-681 EGTTFLI
+681 GTTFLI
-688 TLPIDSKNP
+688 TLPIVN

>member
-1 MRKFLLLITL
+1 MRYLLLL
-11 AIVSE
+11 FFLVSISADSL
-16 HCFSQIGYA
+16 SQIGYA
-25 EFSNDSELSDW
+25 EFPENSSLENW
-36 KNGVYENVS
+36 KIGKFNNVNGTIV
-45 GSIINLGLK
+45 NLGLK
-54 RGTYVVH
+54 SGTYVIH
-61 WKFQVDSTFWSSPK
+61 WKFNVDSAFWNNQK
-75 VLHIANPIID
+75 VLHVANPIID
-85 NVEVYQITRDSVFHR
+85 DVEVFQVTSDTVYQR
-100 SSGEKISL
+100 SSGEKIPL
-108 GSREFNITGNAVSI
+108 FLREYNISGNAVNI
-122 QKSAD
+122 EKSND
-127 NTVEYYLKVSSSDQL
+127 NIVDFYLKVRSSDQL
-142 LIPLSIEETG
+142 LIPLSIQESKE
-152 SLLNDYENIDLI
+152 LLNDYENIDLI
-164 FAIYLGVIL
+164 FAIYLGMIL
-173 SMFIYNF
+173 SMFIYNL
-180 FVFFSVRDHV
+180 FVFFSVRDSV

-222 LNVALGSIVP
+222 INILLGSIVP

-246 IRTAQFS
+246 IKTAQYA
-253 PRINKALNFFK
+253 PRINSILNFFK
-264 VLYFAA
+264 LLYLIAIVLAF
-270 IGLAIFGFHN
+270 FGFHN
-280 TTQIILNV
+280 TTQIILNA
-288 GASSAL
+288 GALSAL

-300 VSAIKQGYRP
+300 VKAIKQGYKP
-310 ARYFIVAWVIFIIGL
+310 ARYFITAWVIFIIGL

-387 RLVTEQNIQLEKKVH
+387 RLVTEQNVQLEKKVH

-418 MNDLRMTQ
+418 MNNLRMTQ

-476 LAHIDE
+476 LAEIDE

-487 EQVNHLKSQY
+487 EQINHLKSQY
-497 IKLDVDYLKKE
+497 VKLDVEYLKKE
-508 IEQLLNGIEDGSKRT
+508 IQQLLNGIEDGSKRT

-536 DRKELVSAD
+536 DRSELILAD
-545 INECLH
+545 INECLN
-551 STLVVMKNITKAEV
+551 STLVVMKNMTKAEV
-565 TLNVELGQNIPR
+565 TLNVELGENIP
-577 IKCYPGKLSQV
+577 KTYCYPGKLSQV

-602 PGRQPIDRVINVR
+602 PNRQPIDRIINVR
-615 SYLNENKICVEV
+615 SYFNDNKICVEI
-627 QDNGNGIPMEIQ
+627 QDNGKGIPTEIQ
-639 EKIFEPFFT
+639 DKIFEPFFT

-658 GLGIVAGIIGEHS
+658 GLGIAAGIVGEHNGHLS
-671 GQLTFTSIAN
+671 FTSSATD
-681 EGTTFLI
+681 GTTFLI
-688 TLPIDSKNP
+688 TLPVAN